1 MNGNAWQDRYYAS
14 ADGLRL
20 YYRDYVSPG
29 SSRLPVLCLP
39 GLTRNSRD
47 FETVAP
53 RIAQGRRV
61 LCADLRGRG
70 RSQHDPKWQNYHPG
84 TYLADLAQL
93 LSDAGADRVVLL
105 GTSLGGILSMLIS
118 AARPAGVAGVVLNDV
133 GPEVAPEGLQRI
145 AAYVGRN
152 APVATWAEAAEQ
164 VRSTYGLA
172 LPGLGDEE
180 WLAFARRSYTEVDGV
195 PRLDMD
201 PMIGEAV
208 RAAPAAAAPDLWP
221 LFAALRPVPTLA
233 IRGEISD
240 VLSVQTFDRMAAEKP
255 DLERLTVPGRGHPP
269 LLDEPECVAAIDA
282 FLSRLP

>member
-1 MNGNAWQDRYYAS
+1 MR
-14 ADGLRL
+14 
-20 YYRDYVSPG
+20 
-29 SSRLPVLCLP
+29 
-39 GLTRNSRD
+39 
-47 FETVAP
+47 
-53 RIAQGRRV
+53 
-61 LCADLRGRG
+61 
-70 RSQHDPKWQNYHPG
+70 
-84 TYLADLAQL
+84 
-93 LSDAGADRVVLL
+93 
-105 GTSLGGILSMLIS
+105 IS
-118 AARPAGVAGVVLNDV
+118 ATQPAVVAGVVLNDV

-145 AAYVGRN
+145 AAYVGRHT
-152 APVATWAEAAEQ
+152 PVTNWTEAAEQ

-221 LFAALRPVPTLA
+221 VFAALRPVPTLA